1 MRGSEASLDP
11 GLCVNGTK
19 PTWVRWLRKQGHD
32 WPDRLVAKRRG
43 HSDVNCEMGYQVRT
57 RTRSGHVAERN
68 QRLRRGE
75 TSVLGETVVMLVV
88 MCGVR

>member
-1 MRGSEASLDP
+1 MIG
-11 GLCVNGTK
+11 
-19 PTWVRWLRKQGHD
+19 PTGM
-32 WPDRLVAKRRG
+32 VAKRTG
-43 HSDVNCEMGYQVRT
+43 HSDVKCEMGFTVRT

-88 MCGVR
+88 MCGVQ